1 MTGPARGRPALPVRA
16 RDLLRRRP
24 TPPQTAVDRYRSR
37 MASRP
42 PRSRR
47 PRWVRRFA
55 IALALGGAVGAAG
68 GVSAVNRLEP
78 GHPGGID
85 SLALVKA
92 PARAAQPDT
101 ALEPLPKAPPA
112 ASPADESAAES
123 AGAALLDSLAAA
135 DSADP
140 LALTPQAVDSLAR
153 LDSLADADSVARAAR
168 PRRRPDTLPPAPLTR
183 APLP

>member
-1 MTGPARGRPALPVRA
+1 MTGRARGRPHLPVRA
-16 RDLLRRRP
+16 RDLLHRRP

-37 MASRP
+37 MTSRP

-47 PRWVRRFA
+47 PRWVLRFA
-55 IALALGGAVGAAG
+55 IALALGGALGAAG
-68 GVSAVNRLEP
+68 GVSAVHRLEP

-92 PARAAQPDT
+92 PAPAAPPDT
-101 ALEPLPKAPPA
+101 ALAPLPKAPPA
-112 ASPADESAAES
+112 VSPAAES

-140 LALTPQAVDSLAR
+140 LALTPQTVDSLAR

-168 PRRRPDTLPPAPLTR
+168 ARRRPDTLPPAPLTR

>member
-1 MTGPARGRPALPVRA
+1 M
-16 RDLLRRRP
+16 
-24 TPPQTAVDRYRSR
+24 
-37 MASRP
+37 
-42 PRSRR
+42 
-47 PRWVRRFA
+47 A
-55 IALALGGAVGAAG
+55 IALALGGALGAVG

-92 PARAAQPDT
+92 PAAAAQPDT
-101 ALEPLPKAPPA
+101 ALEPRPTPPPA
-112 ASPADESAAES
+112 ASPVAES
-123 AGAALLDSLAAA
+123 AGAALLDSLAA

-168 PRRRPDTLPPAPLTR
+168 ARRRPDTLPPAPFTR

>member
-1 MTGPARGRPALPVRA
+1 M
-16 RDLLRRRP
+16 
-24 TPPQTAVDRYRSR
+24 
-37 MASRP
+37 
-42 PRSRR
+42 
-47 PRWVRRFA
+47 A
-55 IALALGGAVGAAG
+55 IALALGGALGAVG

-92 PARAAQPDT
+92 PAAAAQPDT
-101 ALEPLPKAPPA
+101 VLEPRPTPPPA
-112 ASPADESAAES
+112 ASPVAES

-153 LDSLADADSVARAAR
+153 LDSLADADSAARAAR
-168 PRRRPDTLPPAPLTR
+168 ARRRPDTLPPAPFTR

>member
-1 MTGPARGRPALPVRA
+1 
-16 RDLLRRRP
+16 
-24 TPPQTAVDRYRSR
+24 

-42 PRSRR
+42 PHSRR
-47 PRWVRRFA
+47 PRWVLRLA
-55 IALALGGAVGAAG
+55 VALVLGGAVGAAG

-92 PARAAQPDT
+92 PAPAAQPDT

-112 ASPADESAAES
+112 ASPAAES

-168 PRRRPDTLPPAPLTR
+168 PRRRSDTLPPAPLTR
-183 APLP
+183 VPLP